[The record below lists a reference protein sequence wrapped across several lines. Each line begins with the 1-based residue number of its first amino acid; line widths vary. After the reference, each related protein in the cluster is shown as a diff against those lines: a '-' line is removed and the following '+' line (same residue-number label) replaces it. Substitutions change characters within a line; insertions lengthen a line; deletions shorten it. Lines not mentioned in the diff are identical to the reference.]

1 MIITDYYRMEKLP
14 EQKSK
19 MRLECLL
26 STKSYPEFEAM
37 RNKHGAFF
45 FYFGDVP
52 DRFGV
57 DIHRKADK
65 AITKTKNI
73 SSVFVPD
80 VEQRFGYGDVRG
92 TNDALLFLFN
102 DNFTQIDVFVAR
114 GQRNN
119 KMQLYLLLADGEL
132 ANEVDQLKQQ
142 AVTDLV
148 TVTFSN

>member
-1 MIITDYYRMEKLP
+1 
-14 EQKSK
+14 
-19 MRLECLL
+19 MRLDCLL

-52 DRFGV
+52 DRFGG

-65 AITKTKNI
+65 AVTKTKNI
-73 SSVFVPD
+73 SSVLVPD

-119 KMQLYLLLADGEL
+119 KRQLYLLLADGEL

>member
-1 MIITDYYRMEKLP
+1 MLKLP

-19 MRLECLL
+19 MRLDCTL
-26 STKSYPEFEAM
+26 STRSYPEFEAM
-37 RNKHGAFF
+37 RNKHDAFF

-52 DRFGV
+52 DRFGG

-80 VEQRFGYGDVRG
+80 IESHYGYGDVRG

-102 DNFTQIDVFVAR
+102 PDFTQIDVFVAR

-119 KMQLYLLLADGEL
+119 KRQLYELLADGEL
-132 ANEVDQLKQQ
+132 NSEIEQLKQQ
-142 AVTDLV
+142 IVWDLPIQ
-148 TVTFSN
+148 

>member
-1 MIITDYYRMEKLP
+1 MILTDYYQMVKLP

-19 MRLECLL
+19 MRLDCKL
-26 STKSYPEFEAM
+26 STRSYPEFEAM

-52 DRFGV
+52 DRFGG

-73 SSVFVPD
+73 SSVLVPD
-80 VEQRFGYGDVRG
+80 IEQRFGYGDVRS

-102 DNFTQIDVFVAR
+102 VDFTQIDVFVAR

-119 KMQLYLLLADGEL
+119 NRQLYMLLADGEL
-132 ANEVDQLKQQ
+132 INEIEQMKQQ
-142 AVTDLV
+142 AVTDSV
-148 TVTFSN
+148 TE

>member
-1 MIITDYYRMEKLP
+1 
-14 EQKSK
+14 
-19 MRLECLL
+19 
-26 STKSYPEFEAM
+26 M

-52 DRFGV
+52 DRFGG

-73 SSVFVPD
+73 SSVLVPD
-80 VEQRFGYGDVRG
+80 IEQRFGYGDVRG

-102 DNFTQIDVFVAR
+102 DDFTQIDVFVAR

-119 KMQLYLLLADGEL
+119 KRQLYLLLADGEL
-132 ANEVDQLKQQ
+132 NNEIEQLKQQ
-142 AVTDLV
+142 AVTDSV
-148 TVTFSN
+148 TE